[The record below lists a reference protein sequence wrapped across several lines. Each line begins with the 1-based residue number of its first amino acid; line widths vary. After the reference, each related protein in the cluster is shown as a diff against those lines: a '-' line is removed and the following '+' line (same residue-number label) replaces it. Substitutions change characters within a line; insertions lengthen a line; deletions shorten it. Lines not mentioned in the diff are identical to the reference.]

1 MTLRLGGDRLRLRPW
16 AGEAGTGLL
25 ILLTPGTAVSDAAA
39 TAAVEAA
46 IARGYHSLRTSALSH
61 IESEPFLR
69 AGFEPCQQLA
79 LLTRP
84 IQSGLPPRNGST
96 AISRFVGVRNLLGG
110 LPDPNGSIAIRRA
123 RRRDHPSVL
132 AVDHDA
138 FEPFWQLD
146 QAGLHDALRATP
158 FRHFRVARQN
168 ADAALTG
175 YAISG
180 RSGPSGYLQRLAISP
195 SQQGQGAG
203 AALVIEGL
211 RWMAR
216 WGATQAWVNTPQH
229 NTGALRLY
237 ERLGFELIPPGLQV
251 LEQVLEP

>member
-1 MTLRLGGDRLRLRPW
+1 MLGRRSEVLRFGGDRLRLRDW

-25 ILLTPGTAVSDAAA
+25 IQLTPGSAVSDDSTA
-39 TAAVEAA
+39 AAVESAVA
-46 IARGYHSLRTSALSH
+46 HGYHRLRTSALSH

-84 IQSGLPPRNGST
+84 IQSGLPDING
-96 AISRFVGVRNLLGG
+96 G
-110 LPDPNGSIAIRRA
+110 IAIRRA
-123 RRRDHPSVL
+123 RRADRPSVL
-132 AVDHDA
+132 AVDQAA

-146 QAGLHDALRATP
+146 QAGLRDALRATP
-158 FRHFRVARQN
+158 FRHFRVVGN
-168 ADAALTG
+168 DADTALAG

-180 RSGPSGYLQRLAISP
+180 RSGPAGYLQRLAISP
-195 SQQGQGAG
+195 HQQGQGAG
-203 AALVIEGL
+203 AALVIDGL

-216 WGATQAWVNTPQH
+216 WGATQAWVNTPLH

-237 ERLGFELIPPGLQV
+237 ERLGFEQVPPGLQV
-251 LEQVLEP
+251 LERALVP

>member
-1 MTLRLGGDRLRLRPW
+1 MMWRQREPAAETLRLGGDRLRLRPW
-16 AGEAGTGLL
+16 AGEAGIGLL

-39 TAAVEAA
+39 TTAVETA
-46 IARGYHSLRTSALSH
+46 IARGYHCLRTSALSG

-69 AGFEPCQQLA
+69 AGFQPCQQLA
-79 LLTRP
+79 LLTRL
-84 IQSGLPPRNGST
+84 IQSR
-96 AISRFVGVRNLLGG
+96 
-110 LPDPNGSIAIRRA
+110 LPDPNDSVAIRRA

-132 AVDHDA
+132 AVDQAA

-146 QAGLHDALRATP
+146 HAGLHDALRATP
-158 FRHFRVARQN
+158 FRHFRVARQ
-168 ADAALTG
+168 DTGTALTG

-180 RSGPSGYLQRLAISP
+180 RSGPAGYLQRLAISP

-203 AALVIEGL
+203 AALVIDGL
-211 RWMAR
+211 KWMAR

-251 LEQVLEP
+251 LELVLG

>member
-1 MTLRLGGDRLRLRPW
+1 MLGRSLGTRSETLRLGGDRLRLRPW

-25 ILLTPGTAVSDAAA
+25 ILLTPGTAVSDTAA
-39 TAAVEAA
+39 TTAVETAV
-46 IARGYHSLRTSALSH
+46 ARGYHRLRTSALSH

-69 AGFEPCQQLA
+69 AGFQPRQQLA

-84 IQSGLPPRNGST
+84 IKSRLPGQ
-96 AISRFVGVRNLLGG
+96 
-110 LPDPNGSIAIRRA
+110 NGSIAIRRA
-123 RRRDHPSVL
+123 RRRDHLSVL

-146 QAGLHDALRATP
+146 HAGLHDALRATP

-168 ADAALTG
+168 TGTALTG

-180 RSGPSGYLQRLAISP
+180 RSGPAGYLQRLAISP
-195 SQQGQGAG
+195 GQQGQGAG
-203 AALVIEGL
+203 AALVIDGL
-211 RWMAR
+211 VWMAR
-216 WGATQAWVNTPQH
+216 RGATQAWVNTPQH
-229 NTGALRLY
+229 NTAALRLY

-251 LEQVLEP
+251 LELVLG